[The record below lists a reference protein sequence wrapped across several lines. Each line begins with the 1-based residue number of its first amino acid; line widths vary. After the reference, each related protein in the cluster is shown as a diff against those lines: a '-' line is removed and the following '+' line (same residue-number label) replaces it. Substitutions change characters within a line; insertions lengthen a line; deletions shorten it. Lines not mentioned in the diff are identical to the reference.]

1 MSEGKPKWMAWAL
14 GIGGTLVTALLLWI
28 VQFFA
33 FGFEEYVKEVAGSA
47 SPVDPV
53 VVSTMQTDI
62 ADIKATLV
70 TEAERDQEW
79 REQQA
84 EDMRNLIQIISTQ

>member
-1 MSEGKPKWMAWAL
+1 MLFRS
-14 GIGGTLVTALLLWI
+14 ALLLWI

-33 FGFEEYVKEVAGSA
+33 FGFEEYVKEVAGTA
-47 SPVDPV
+47 SPVDPAAFQQV
-53 VVSTMQTDI
+53 QTDI
-62 ADIKATLV
+62 ADIKSTLV